1 MELDLANL
9 ITWLVLGLIAGALAN
24 FVMGGG
30 YGIVGDIIVG
40 ILGAVIG
47 GYVFSLVGGGGV
59 SGLNIGS
66 IFVAFVGACILI
78 ALLRLLSRRRV
89 V

>member
-9 ITWLVLGLIAGALAN
+9 IMWLVLGLIAGALAS

-47 GYVFSLVGGGGV
+47 GYVFSLVGGGG
-59 SGLNIGS
+59 SPAS
-66 IFVAFVGACILI
+66 TSAPSSSP
-78 ALLRLLSRRRV
+78 LSAPAS
-89 V
+89 

>member
-24 FVMGGG
+24 VVMGGG
-30 YGIVGDIIVG
+30 YGIVGDIIIG

-59 SGLNIGS
+59 TGLNIGS
-66 IFVAFVGACILI
+66 IFVAFVGACLLI